1 MRELAGGKQMKS
13 VWQIPA
19 PDRDEKRFG
28 KHPTQKPVALLERI
42 LLAAS
47 NEGDLV
53 LDPFMGS
60 GTTAVAALRLRRMVF
75 GIDQGNEWVQL
86 ALVRVARELIR
97 VIVTA
102 ECFESSLDLRAVFV
116 DRSGRS
122 IEVAHMNAHPQVVH
136 RERKYFFVGAH
147 RREVIYSVVA
157 DSLEEAWKSFR
168 SSPHQNCEIISVI
181 KTETEIYLAQ

>member
-1 MRELAGGKQMKS
+1 MRELAGGRQMKS

-60 GTTAVAALRLRRMVF
+60 GTTTVAALRLRRMVLA
-75 GIDQGNEWVQL
+75 IDQESGSIQL
-86 ALVRVARELIR
+86 ALVRVTRELICVAVR
-97 VIVTA
+97 A
-102 ECFESSLDLRAVFV
+102 ECFQSGLDLRAVFV
-116 DRSGRS
+116 DRSREETFS
-122 IEVAHMNAHPQVVH
+122 VQTTLTSRLVH
-136 RERKYFFVGAH
+136 RERKYFFIGAC
-147 RREVIYSVVA
+147 RREVVYSVVA

-168 SSPHQNCEIISVI
+168 SGPHQAEEILSVI